1 MNVKLYITDEAFANG
16 LTIMK
21 SPEIINVAKSKH
33 YFYFVL
39 QLIMS

>member
-1 MNVKLYITDEAFANG
+1 MNVKLYFIGEAFADG
-16 LTIMK
+16 LTIIK
-21 SPEIINVAKSKH
+21 SPEIINVAKSQN